1 MATPADGAQNNVGFP
16 PFDTSTFAS
25 QLFWFAIVFGTLYW
39 MMAKV
44 IIPRL
49 SAIVDGRKARI
60 AKDLDEAAQ
69 MQAKAQVAGEAY
81 EKALA
86 DARANAQTIAQST
99 RDKLNAE
106 TEARRKAVDS
116 ELAAKLQASEAQV
129 AAMKNRAME
138 NVGAVAAE
146 AVGAIL
152 DKLIGKSADAGTVAS
167 ALKSVMGR

>member
-1 MATPADGAQNNVGFP
+1 MATPADGAQNAGFP
-16 PFDTSTFAS
+16 PFDTATFPS

-39 MMAKV
+39 TMSRV

-49 SAIVDGRKARI
+49 AGIVEGRKARI
-60 AKDLDEAAQ
+60 ANDLQEAAQ
-69 MQAKAQVAGEAY
+69 MQARATAAGEAY

-86 DARANAQTIAQST
+86 DARANAQKIAQET

-106 TEARRKAVDS
+106 TEAKRKAVDA
-116 ELAAKLQASEAQV
+116 ELNAKLQASEQQV

-138 NVGAVAAE
+138 NVGAVAAD

-152 DKLIGKSADAGTVAS
+152 DKLIGKTPDAGAVSS
-167 ALKSVMGR
+167 AIKTALGR

>member
-1 MATPADGAQNNVGFP
+1 MATPAPGAPHDVGFP
-16 PFDTSTFAS
+16 PFDTATFPS
-25 QLFWFAIVFGTLYW
+25 QLFWFAIVFATLYY
-39 MMAKV
+39 MMSNV

-49 SAIVDGRKARI
+49 GGIVEGRKAKI
-60 AKDLDEAAQ
+60 ASDLAEASH
-69 MQAKAQVAGEAY
+69 MQTKAAAAGEAY

-106 TEARRKAVDS
+106 TEAKRKAVDT
-116 ELAAKLQASEAQV
+116 ELAAKLAASEAQV
-129 AAMKNRAME
+129 VAMKNRAME

-152 DKLIGKSADAGTVAS
+152 DKLIGKKPDADAVSS
-167 ALKSVMGR
+167 ALKNVLGR